1 MAHALKIPTMNKVLI
16 ANRGEIACRIIRT
29 CKSIGF
35 STVAVYSEADKN
47 SQHVLMADEAYLI
60 GAPPVRESYLNSKKI
75 IEIAERSNANIV
87 HPGYGLLAENAHFA
101 SLVETAGLIWVGPSP
116 QTISTM
122 GDKGQARELLARQMF
137 QFYPVLQLFHHQ
149 V

>member
-1 MAHALKIPTMNKVLI
+1 MALALKIPTMNKVLI

-29 CKSIGF
+29 CKNIGF

-47 SQHVLMADEAYLI
+47 SQHVVLADEAYLI

-75 IEIAERSNANIV
+75 IEIAERSKANIV

-101 SLVETAGLIWVGPSP
+101 SLVEAAGLIWVGPSP
-116 QTISTM
+116 QRYQLWAI
-122 GDKGQARELLARQMF
+122 RERHGKLLARQMF
-137 QFYPVLQLFHHQ
+137 QFCPVLQLFRHLG
-149 V
+149 

>member
-1 MAHALKIPTMNKVLI
+1 MNKVLI
-16 ANRGEIACRIIRT
+16 ANRGEIACRIIRS

-60 GAPPVRESYLNSKKI
+60 GASPVRESYLNSKKI

-87 HPGYGLLAENAHFA
+87 HPGYGLLAENAHFQA
-101 SLVETAGLIWVGPSP
+101 WSRLWSYWVGPSP
-116 QTISTM
+116 STISAM
-122 GDKGQARELLARQMF
+122 GDKGKARKLLARQMF
-137 QFYPVLQLFHHQ
+137 QFCPVLQLFHHRG
-149 V
+149 